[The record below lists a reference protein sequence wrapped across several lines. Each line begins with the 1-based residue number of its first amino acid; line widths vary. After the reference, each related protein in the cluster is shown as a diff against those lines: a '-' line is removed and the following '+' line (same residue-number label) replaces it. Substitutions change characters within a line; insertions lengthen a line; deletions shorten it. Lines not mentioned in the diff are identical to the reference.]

1 MLTDKEIKALIQ
13 DMPANM
19 KVGQLFFL
27 AYPGRDPQVI
37 KPIIEEFGITGC
49 YISQDNAETFAE
61 AAAIT
66 EQLQSFMQEL
76 PGKIPMILGVDQ
88 EGAWG
93 VLVPESCTGPG
104 NLALGAAGDPK
115 LTEEM
120 YRVFGE
126 EMLSVGY
133 NTLLSPCA
141 DVNLNPDSP
150 IIGTRSFG
158 EFPEAV
164 AEHVY
169 HAVQGAKRTG
179 VLTTIKHFPG
189 HGDTSGDTHR
199 ELPTVDK
206 SLEELMKND
215 LLPFKRGIEAGADL
229 VMTSHIL
236 YPQLDPKFPATLS
249 RIILQDLLRERLGFQ
264 GVIVS
269 DSMNMGAIRKYYDPA
284 ESTLMALQAGVDVIM
299 LAEEHYDHDQ
309 HYLEKQL
316 QSLRRVKEAIV
327 RGELPMEV
335 VDEKLMRILKL
346 KFQHMKVKA
355 APLTAEQRRAN
366 RAVEEECARR
376 AITLIAD
383 PKGNWP
389 VQMDGSVICINATPR
404 EAYANMVNIRGI
416 GPNQATPAFDTFQG
430 ELARLAPEVKF
441 FASEQLEEALQSAT
455 PASTVLVV
463 TEDYPLP
470 GEDFAKE
477 KQQDNVRRIIRE
489 CGEKVVVIGLRS
501 AYEFKQYPAGV
512 TYVSAFSSRTCS
524 AVQMARMLVQGE
536 LPQGKSPI
544 TYSSR

>member
-1 MLTDKEIKALIQ
+1 M
-13 DMPANM
+13 
-19 KVGQLFFL
+19 
-27 AYPGRDPQVI
+27 
-37 KPIIEEFGITGC
+37 
-49 YISQDNAETFAE
+49 
-61 AAAIT
+61 
-66 EQLQSFMQEL
+66 
-76 PGKIPMILGVDQ
+76 
-88 EGAWG
+88 
-93 VLVPESCTGPG
+93 
-104 NLALGAAGDPK
+104 
-115 LTEEM
+115 
-120 YRVFGE
+120 
-126 EMLSVGY
+126 
-133 NTLLSPCA
+133 
-141 DVNLNPDSP
+141 
-150 IIGTRSFG
+150 
-158 EFPEAV
+158 
-164 AEHVY
+164 
-169 HAVQGAKRTG
+169 
-179 VLTTIKHFPG
+179 TT
-189 HGDTSGDTHR
+189 TST
-199 ELPTVDK
+199 TWK
-206 SLEELMKND
+206 
-215 LLPFKRGIEAGADL
+215 
-229 VMTSHIL
+229 
-236 YPQLDPKFPATLS
+236 
-249 RIILQDLLRERLGFQ
+249 
-264 GVIVS
+264 
-269 DSMNMGAIRKYYDPA
+269 
-284 ESTLMALQAGVDVIM
+284 
-299 LAEEHYDHDQ
+299 
-309 HYLEKQL
+309 KQL

-512 TYVSAFSSRTCS
+512 TYTFLPFPQERVPLCRWRECWSRGAAPRQKSHNLQLT
-524 AVQMARMLVQGE
+524 LGWKGE
-536 LPQGKSPI
+536 LVHR
-544 TYSSR
+544 YSAGRGRCHQSI